1 MNSSDCLVLIP
12 ELPGSVDMDILRSV
26 LGGTEPGPQVSSAET
41 IERCTTFLCEILLI
55 AICFLQAGGQS

>member
-1 MNSSDCLVLIP
+1 
-12 ELPGSVDMDILRSV
+12 MDILRSV